1 MSQEDGQV
9 TTGLRVDL
17 LSERY
22 FTVHGAP
29 LNPCEYGFLSLGEL
43 LKSLPYLV
51 EVSGCCSSSQNC
63 LVPDVETDFLFIH
76 SCIIKKMIMEMM
88 KNGSGSPGF
97 ISLPAMY
104 GLYSTPTIT
113 TRSS

>member
-1 MSQEDGQV
+1 MSLLVLTSKSISQSCKQDFSFNFKVVDGSEGRELQLINRKSLRLLTSQMLDLLMSQEDGQV

-51 EVSGCCSSSQNC
+51 EVSGCCS
-63 LVPDVETDFLFIH
+63 
-76 SCIIKKMIMEMM
+76 
-88 KNGSGSPGF
+88 
-97 ISLPAMY
+97 
-104 GLYSTPTIT
+104 
-113 TRSS
+113 